1 MMKKVFM
8 DSAKIIKDNMMK
20 IDEKNGR
27 DFKVVHFK
35 VDSTNE
41 KLLKRIKG
49 DYFSINFD
57 YVSLHKQEKALKKEV
72 MKILSAFFKDKGLA
86 KPLIIGLGNS
96 SILCDSL
103 GVNTTNKVM
112 ATNHFNDFL
121 NIPKVAIFNPEVTE
135 KTGISSFALIEMVV
149 RKLKPTVIIMID
161 SLATDNEDYLNNC
174 IEINNT
180 GIIPG
185 SAIRDNKKID
195 ESTFNIP
202 VIAIGVPLVIQ
213 REKNLYTTPNVKEIM
228 DITSKII
235 SDALNEL
242 FF

>member
-1 MMKKVFM
+1 MDLAKVINENKFKL
-8 DSAKIIKDNMMK
+8 DERVVRGIK
-20 IDEKNGR
+20 
-27 DFKVVHFK
+27 VTHFK

-41 KLLKRIKG
+41 KKLKRIKG

-57 YVSLHKQEKALKKEV
+57 YVSLHTKKTYIQKELTKV
-72 MKILSAFFKDKGLA
+72 LSAFIPLKKMD

-121 NIPKVAIFNPEVTE
+121 NIPKVALFNPEVIE
-135 KTGISSFALIEMVV
+135 KTGIRSFHLIEMVV
-149 RKLKPTVIIMID
+149 KKLKPTIIIMID
-161 SLATDNEDYLNNC
+161 SLATSEEDNLNNY
-174 IEINNT
+174 IEVHNT

-185 SAIRDNKKID
+185 SALKDNKKID
-195 ESTFNIP
+195 ASTFGIP
-202 VIAIGVPLVIQ
+202 VLSIGVPLVLEQ
-213 REKNLYTTPNVKEIM
+213 NKRLYTTPNVGEIV
-228 DITSKII
+228 DLTSTII
-235 SDALNEL
+235 GESLNEL